1 MRYYAFPRDR
11 LIQIAKQCET
21 DSDKLTASDA
31 AKWTE
36 AHNGGT
42 NNPYRAQRDARVEV
56 CIKADGWCSM
66 SDDRPAVSNQPCL
79 RRVIRL
85 PGRYIVGDT
94 PTNLESS
101 VTIELLG
108 QSKRQS
114 ITSQDN
120 GDKTIF
126 MPVAA
131 VRYFKVAASLAIAEI
146 EMPDLRR
153 TLLNCSSVSLSRLRR
168 ILTCTL
174 SLKFNELRKWVGFDL
189 FMIFLLLGGMA

>member
-1 MRYYAFPRDR
+1 MTGR
-11 LIQIAKQCET
+11 QSVT
-21 DSDKLTASDA
+21 
-31 AKWTE
+31 
-36 AHNGGT
+36 
-42 NNPYRAQRDARVEV
+42 
-56 CIKADGWCSM
+56 
-66 SDDRPAVSNQPCL
+66 QPCS

-94 PTNLESS
+94 PTNLEAS
-101 VTIELLG
+101 VAIELLG

-114 ITSQDN
+114 IASQDN

-131 VRYFKVAASLAIAEI
+131 VRHFKVAASLAIAEI

-189 FMIFLLLGGMA
+189 FMIFLLLGGVA

>member
-1 MRYYAFPRDR
+1 MTGR
-11 LIQIAKQCET
+11 QSVT
-21 DSDKLTASDA
+21 
-31 AKWTE
+31 
-36 AHNGGT
+36 
-42 NNPYRAQRDARVEV
+42 
-56 CIKADGWCSM
+56 
-66 SDDRPAVSNQPCL
+66 QPCS

-94 PTNLESS
+94 PTNLEAS
-101 VTIELLG
+101 VAIELPG

-114 ITSQDN
+114 IASQDN
-120 GDKTIF
+120 RDKTIF

-168 ILTCTL
+168 ILTWTL
-174 SLKFNELRKWVGFDL
+174 SFKFNELRKWVGFDL
-189 FMIFLLLGGMA
+189 FMIFLLLGGMAKRALRRSSRDGDCPAPREDSAAVEATVHPDRRSAIPGNISARSGLGVLAAVAIEIPIAD